1 MADYIEL
8 GRSGIKIS
16 AIGVGTWQWGSESWG
31 YGREYG
37 KEDLREAFENAL
49 ELGMNFFDT
58 AEIYGGGWSERL
70 LGEFMRDRREEVVV
84 ATKLWPSRMT
94 RGMMWKALNRSLERL
109 GTNYVDLYQ
118 LHWPNPLIPVSK
130 YMRVMEEMW
139 MEGKVRAIGVSNLG
153 LRQLEE
159 ARTALSYTDIA
170 SNQVKFNMLER
181 DVEREL
187 LPYCQKEGITLI
199 AYSPLAQGL
208 LTGKYSPGKRPK
220 DMVRR
225 INKLFTTEYL
235 RNVRPLLMVLGEIAE
250 RRGRTIA
257 QVALNWLISKP
268 WVSAI
273 PGAKHGRHV
282 REAAGAMGWRLD
294 EEELRKIDE
303 ALSLVKPNKVKVLFQ
318 SLALLLKP

>member
-1 MADYIEL
+1 MEL
-8 GRSGIKIS
+8 GRSSVRVS
-16 AIGVGTWQWGSESWG
+16 AIGVGTWQWGSRSWG

-37 KEDLREAFENAL
+37 KEDLREAFEKAL
-49 ELGMNFFDT
+49 ELGVNFFDT

-70 LGEFMRDRREEVVV
+70 LGEFMKERREEVVV
-84 ATKLWPSRMT
+84 ATKLWPSRIT

-109 GTNYVDLYQ
+109 GTSYVDLYQ
-118 LHWPNPLIPVSK
+118 LHWPNPLVPVSR

-139 MEGKVRAIGVSNLG
+139 MEGKIRAIGVSNLS

-159 ARTALSYTDIA
+159 ARAALSHTDVA

-187 LPYCQKEGITLI
+187 LPYCQKEKITLI

-208 LTGKYSPGKRPK
+208 LTGKYGPGRRPR

-225 INKLFTTEYL
+225 INRLFTPEYL
-235 RNVRPLLMVLGEIAE
+235 RSVKLLLMVLGEIAE
-250 RRGRTIA
+250 RRGKTMA

-268 WVSAI
+268 WVAAI
-273 PGAKHGRHV
+273 PGAKRGRHV
-282 REAAGAMGWRLD
+282 EEAAGAMGWRLD
-294 EEELRKIDE
+294 GEELGKIDE
-303 ALSLVKPNKVKVLFQ
+303 ALRLVKPNKAKVLLQ
-318 SLALLLKP
+318 SIALLLKP

>member
-1 MADYIEL
+1 MEL
-8 GRSGIKIS
+8 GRSDVRVS
-16 AIGVGTWQWGSESWG
+16 AIGVGTWQWGSRSWG

-37 KEDLREAFENAL
+37 REDLREAFEKAL
-49 ELGMNFFDT
+49 ELGVNFFDT

-70 LGEFMRDRREEVVV
+70 LGEFMKERREEVVV
-84 ATKLWPSRMT
+84 ATKLWPSRIT

-109 GTNYVDLYQ
+109 GTSYVDLYQ
-118 LHWPNPLIPVSK
+118 LHWPNPLVPVSR

-139 MEGKVRAIGVSNLG
+139 MEGKIRAIGVSNLS

-159 ARTALSYTDIA
+159 ARAALSHTDVA

-187 LPYCQKEGITLI
+187 LPYCQKEKITLI

-208 LTGKYSPGKRPK
+208 LTGKYGPGRRPR

-225 INKLFTTEYL
+225 INRLFTPEYL
-235 RNVRPLLMVLGEIAE
+235 RSVKPLLMVLGEIAE
-250 RRGRTIA
+250 RREKTMA

-268 WVSAI
+268 WVTAI

-282 REAAGAMGWRLD
+282 EEAAGAMGWRLD
-294 EEELRKIDE
+294 GEELGKIDE
-303 ALSLVKPNKVKVLFQ
+303 ALRLVKPNKAKVLLQ
-318 SLALLLKP
+318 SIALLLKP

>member
-1 MADYIEL
+1 MEL
-8 GRSGIKIS
+8 GRSGARVS
-16 AIGVGTWQWGSESWG
+16 AIGVGTWQWGSRSWG

-37 KEDLREAFENAL
+37 REDLREAFEKAL
-49 ELGMNFFDT
+49 ELGVNFFDT

-70 LGEFMRDRREEVVV
+70 LGEFMKERREEVVV
-84 ATKLWPSRMT
+84 ATKLWPSRIT

-109 GTNYVDLYQ
+109 GTSYVDLYQ
-118 LHWPNPLIPVSK
+118 LHWPNPLVPVSK

-139 MEGKVRAIGVSNLG
+139 MEGKIRAIGVSNLS

-159 ARTALSYTDIA
+159 ARAALSHTDVA

-187 LPYCQKEGITLI
+187 LPYCQKEKITLI

-208 LTGKYSPGKRPK
+208 LTGKYGPGRRPR

-225 INKLFTTEYL
+225 INRLFTPEYL
-235 RNVRPLLMVLGEIAE
+235 RSVKPLLMVLGEIAE
-250 RRGRTIA
+250 RRGKTMA

-268 WVSAI
+268 WVAAI
-273 PGAKHGRHV
+273 PGAKRGRHV
-282 REAAGAMGWRLD
+282 EGAAGAMGWRLD
-294 EEELRKIDE
+294 GEELGKIDE
-303 ALSLVKPNKVKVLFQ
+303 ALRLVKPNKAKVLLQ
-318 SLALLLKP
+318 SIALLLKP